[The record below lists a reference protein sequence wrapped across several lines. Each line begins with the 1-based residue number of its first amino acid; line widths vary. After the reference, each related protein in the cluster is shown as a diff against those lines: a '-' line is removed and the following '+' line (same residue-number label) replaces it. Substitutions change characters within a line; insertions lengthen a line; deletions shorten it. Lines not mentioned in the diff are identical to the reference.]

1 MSLAVADKGGEVV
14 LEKRSGD
21 LERDAGYAE
30 PSGVRFGEDA
40 GGNSSTCEAL
50 ERLALEGLVYTLPY
64 VGVQELLVL
73 ERVSKSLW
81 EAIRSDALLWQRVRV
96 DAPLSTKLT
105 DTGLLKLVERAQG
118 RLRSLSLI
126 QCKKVSDEAIGA
138 VLATNPTLSKL
149 SIPGCTNISAEGL
162 TRMVTSHNS
171 ASRSTT
177 NVQPGLKQLRIE
189 GLYGLNKEILEALQ
203 TSLDTEPPILEA
215 LRTSLDTS
223 EALLSATKFEQPWY
237 YRSKQGSF
245 SSDENDDRAIDVA
258 ACPKCDFVRP
268 VYDCPGESCQELR
281 ANPLRQCRGCLFCI
295 PRCADCGS
303 CVTDSQEDTLDDTF
317 CGDLL
322 CSSCWLRLPKCAE
335 CNRPGCS
342 HHHAN
347 PLRNSNWGPNWGPT
361 GYDFK
366 GNCIHHNRPKDIFVC
381 FECSSSIPRFED

>member
-1 MSLAVADKGGEVV
+1 LFVFSVSWFLFQALDSNCFLAAC
-14 LEKRSGD
+14 
-21 LERDAGYAE
+21 
-30 PSGVRFGEDA
+30 F
-40 GGNSSTCEAL
+40 
-50 ERLALEGLVYTLPY
+50 
-64 VGVQELLVL
+64 LLVPM
-73 ERVSKSLW
+73 
-81 EAIRSDALLWQRVRV
+81 Q
-96 DAPLSTKLT
+96 
-105 DTGLLKLVERAQG
+105 
-118 RLRSLSLI
+118 
-126 QCKKVSDEAIGA
+126 
-138 VLATNPTLSKL
+138 L

-171 ASRSTT
+171 AARLIT
-177 NVQPGLKQLRIE
+177 NVQPGLKQVRIE

-203 TSLDTEPPILEA
+203 TSLDTEAPILEP

-223 EALLSATKFEQPWY
+223 EALSSATKSEQPWY

-281 ANPLRQCRGCLFCI
+281 SNPLRQCRGCLFCI

-361 GYDFK
+361 GYDFY
-366 GNCIHHNRPKDIFVC
+366 GNSIHHSRPKDVFVC
-381 FECSSSIPRFED
+381 FECSSSIPRFQD